1 MIYNSQH
8 SYVKFRDINDFK
20 EISLN
25 SMHKRLQNF
34 HKKFAEKDVPV
45 PVSKESMNKS
55 ESISKNV
62 FPIL

>member
-1 MIYNSQH
+1 
-8 SYVKFRDINDFK
+8 
-20 EISLN
+20 
-25 SMHKRLQNF
+25 MHKRLQNF